1 MHSDSPTWCS
11 IVPNVSPWFRIVQ
24 NLRTLAAILETNS
37 RSTEQLARLHR
48 KSFRSGRMSPNPFRQ
63 A

>member
-11 IVPNVSPWFRIVQ
+11 IVPNVSPWFRIVH
-24 NLRTLAAILETNS
+24 NLRTLAAILATHS
-37 RSTEQLARLHR
+37 PLTERLVRLHW